1 VRLVKLEMQW
11 TINWFR
17 SQEARWMERL
27 DDIQNAEREEGLICY
42 CHKQMGLWRG
52 LGNDAEQRF
61 SEIIG
66 RDQLA

>member
-1 VRLVKLEMQW
+1 
-11 TINWFR
+11 
-17 SQEARWMERL
+17 MERL

-42 CHKQMGLWRG
+42 CHKQMGLWSG